1 MSLACKC
8 EHLESQQQLL
18 DFLDAP
24 LYRTSTGS
32 SYYEGK
38 LGSDMDAMKQA
49 AGIPKEYGS
58 ITQALRHKG
67 MQDSQ
72 LLLNEMDKARRQL
85 DHSGGVHDDYYAF
98 CNYPNIKDSAAMA
111 GHLDGRVRLYRTGLW
126 ASKIPKYK
134 PLYDAINWISDRLL
148 QWLRCWQAQGAGKA
162 PRCFW
167 MQIACCLTSC
177 CKTLWPP
184 CE

>member
-1 MSLACKC
+1 M
-8 EHLESQQQLL
+8 
-18 DFLDAP
+18 
-24 LYRTSTGS
+24 RISTGHRLAS
-32 SYYEGK
+32 SYHEGK

-58 ITQALRHKG
+58 GTHALRHKG

-72 LLLNEMDKARRQL
+72 LLLNEMDKACRQL

-111 GHLDGRVRLYRTGLW
+111 GHLDGRVRLYRTARSRSTSRCTTPSTGS
-126 ASKIPKYK
+126 ATG
-134 PLYDAINWISDRLL
+134 LL
-148 QWLRCWQAQGAGKA
+148 QWLRCWHAQGAGKA

-167 MQIACCLTSC
+167 MQIACCLTTC
-177 CKTLWPP
+177 CINYPSANCSLDA
-184 CE
+184 CRLCGGLHCVGGLHGAC

>member
-58 ITQALRHKG
+58 STQAPRHKG

-72 LLLNEMDKARRQL
+72 LLLNEMDKACRQL

-111 GHLDGRVRLYRTGLW
+111 GHLHGHVRLYRTGLW

-134 PLYDAINWISDRLL
+134 PLYEAINWISDRAFAVVPVLAGPRRRQGTQMFLDANRMLPDILL
-148 QWLRCWQAQGAGKA
+148 QGLWL
-162 PRCFW
+162 
-167 MQIACCLTSC
+167 
-177 CKTLWPP
+177 P